1 MSVCLRVLTFY
12 SPFHCLFAGP
22 LSLRDHVFDTCDV
35 ADELV
40 AYNKVSEGI
49 LDMSEDDRVVMHI
62 LPEISTEPAAMGVSS
77 YSDNVMRGEHQADP
91 GYLGLGS
98 CERTE
103 VVQRPGTPR
112 ENILHKQEE
121 DKVAT
126 DILPILETTTAPSLK
141 DKTVFPSEETK
152 VEAVKEEVNRLAR
165 EVYIEAYP
173 VDILGDEENLNCLD
187 KLPTAET
194 SDMLVRTADIP
205 EGLIPAADLEVLED
219 DRSETEV
226 NDRLL
231 RSPPEQTFF
240 SVVKS
245 NDSAVFMENLDNQDV
260 FPIINLEKEEH
271 ESSAQQATDGSAWH
285 ARVTQENS
293 VPPAKLVAHDCVV
306 RDVNPGNE
314 VEESEHDQDSVS
326 QGGSCISTE
335 LFEKPAK
342 SGEFEGAHDMDEQGT
357 QAATDLAT
365 QLNSQLQTKCFP
377 SEEDSFSSQ
386 KEETLSH
393 ENVGEMADTVSWHTL
408 VGASPVYAIGG
419 NEDETKSAET
429 DPSLDGNNSSVNLG
443 SAQGTLSA
451 MPSFCF
457 FPKLSG
463 ERKRNVMEFMMSH
476 FSEGM
481 GTGSP
486 CRLGGMRDVV
496 HYLKIHSY
504 FCKCLDNLLHL
515 CV

>member
-1 MSVCLRVLTFY
+1 MSICLRVLTFNN
-12 SPFHCLFAGP
+12 PFHCLFAGP
-22 LSLRDHVFDTCDV
+22 LSLGDHVFDTSDV
-35 ADELV
+35 AEELV
-40 AYNKVSEGI
+40 AYDKVSEGI

-62 LPEISTEPAAMGVSS
+62 LPEISTEPGAMGFSS
-77 YSDNVMRGEHQADP
+77 HSDNAMRGEHQADP

-112 ENILHKQEE
+112 EKKFHKQEE
-121 DKVAT
+121 DKADKIAA
-126 DILPILETTTAPSLK
+126 DILPILETTTASTLQ

-152 VEAVKEEVNRLAR
+152 VEAVEEEVNPLAR
-165 EVYIEAYP
+165 EVYVEVYP
-173 VDILGDEENLNCLD
+173 VDILGDEENLSCLD
-187 KLPTAET
+187 ELPTAET

-205 EGLIPAADLEVLED
+205 EGFIPAAHLEVLED

-226 NDRLL
+226 NHGLL
-231 RSPPEQTFF
+231 RSPAEQTFF
-240 SVVKS
+240 SGVES
-245 NDSAVFMENLDNQDV
+245 NDSAVFKENLDNPDV
-260 FPIINLEKEEH
+260 FPVINLEKEEH
-271 ESSAQQATDGSAWH
+271 ESSAKEATDGSAWFKTNH
-285 ARVTQENS
+285 APVTQENS

-306 RDVNPGNE
+306 RDVNPVNE

-335 LFEKPAK
+335 LFEKPTK
-342 SGEFEGAHDMDEQGT
+342 SGGFEGAHDMDEQGI
-357 QAATDLAT
+357 QVVTDLAT
-365 QLNSQLQTKCFP
+365 QLNLQLQTKSVL
-377 SEEDSFSSQ
+377 SEEDSSSSQ
-386 KEETLSH
+386 AEETLSH
-393 ENVGEMADTVSWHTL
+393 ENAGEMGDTVSWHTL
-408 VGASPVYAIGG
+408 VGASPAYAIGG

-476 FSEGM
+476 FSEGYGNRKSLQIGRYERC
-481 GTGSP
+481 GT
-486 CRLGGMRDVV
+486 
-496 HYLKIHSY
+496 
-504 FCKCLDNLLHL
+504 LLRSRG
-515 CV
+515 VSANV